1 MDIVISVLVFVCLI
15 LIIVL
20 IGGKGNYVHSDTKEI
35 VCRVHEYFQSEYD
48 DAKNVGQ
55 VGLQQTSSNVSFK
68 NLIEFHFKMFCPI
81 C

>member
-1 MDIVISVLVFVCLI
+1 MFDSHHCFNRWK
-15 LIIVL
+15 
-20 IGGKGNYVHSDTKEI
+20 GKLCSLETKEI

-68 NLIEFHFKMFCPI
+68 NLIEFHFKMFNPI
-81 C
+81 CLFIYVV